1 MLLEKVKR
9 ILLRYTEE
17 GVITQESQL
26 AADLGMSSFDLVSV
40 VTEFEDEFGIEIAD
54 RDIRRFICVGDIV
67 EYLNRKVLK

>member
-54 RDIRRFICVGDIV
+54 RDIRRFIYVGDIV

>member
-1 MLLEKVKR
+1 MLFR
-9 ILLRYTEE
+9 S
-17 GVITQESQL
+17 QESQL